1 MWRFFV
7 FPTAGRKPCRKQSC
21 LFDRKLSL
29 PKPLPVL
36 FLSAWLPRRI
46 EAMTSVTGSIRAAAM
61 AAILTAAPAWA
72 LAPCPPAQNFCGLQ
86 ETLPNAVYAYELSDE
101 GYTPFYDDENY
112 CWQQVWT
119 ANGWRWVDICYGYAY

>member
-1 MWRFFV
+1 
-7 FPTAGRKPCRKQSC
+7 
-21 LFDRKLSL
+21 
-29 PKPLPVL
+29 
-36 FLSAWLPRRI
+36 
-46 EAMTSVTGSIRAAAM
+46 MTSVTGSIRAAAM

-72 LAPCPPAQNFCGLQ
+72 IAPCPPAQNFSGLQ
-86 ETLPNAVYAYELSDE
+86 ETPLHNAVYAYELYDQ